1 MFRGCRWQLIALL
14 LALVLFGAGTVF
26 RLSRQTNQS
35 QPAPPTPTLDAA
47 RRTSPEATKAPPPA
61 ANETDAVETAAGATI
76 APAPAYREGLVGVV
90 RRFNPLFA
98 HLNPVDRD
106 ISSLIFEGLFATN
119 QYGEVVPRLA
129 EQLVI
134 SSDGIEYVV
143 RLRQDASWHDGRPFS
158 ADDVAY
164 TMSLLSDPAYAGIS
178 PFGEFFATVETQKLN
193 NHLLRFRL
201 AQPQSSFPY
210 LLTIGILPEHA
221 LRGTTMS
228 QLAQHPFNL
237 SPIGTGPYQLAELR
251 LGTGNN
257 ISAVELARAPVFLER
272 PESKGRYAL
281 ARLSFHLYPDA
292 EAALAAF
299 TSGAVNALAN
309 AAPRGRLL
317 NLPNTRVYTQ
327 VAPSIVM
334 LIFNWN
340 DARIAERRVR
350 QALALSLDLPK
361 LVPKHFSA
369 DVTNADSPYT
379 PGSSIYLPH
388 AFWHS
393 HDLEQARALLGAAGI
408 FLAGAGEEDAVAD
421 AEDNG
426 ATETLLSLLIED
438 APQLRNLASEVATQW
453 GQLGL
458 AVQIDAASADDLA
471 NRLSTGRFQTAIIE
485 LPAASDFDLYRYWH
499 PAQYGGGQNYG
510 AAADHEI
517 AELIEGARR
526 EIYPDRRAALL
537 QQLQTAFAEG
547 AIAIPLYY
555 PLYTF
560 VVSDQIAGI
569 QLGYLASG
577 ADRFRGIGDWR
588 STGVTS

>member
-14 LALVLFGAGTVF
+14 LALLLFVAGAVF
-26 RLSRQTNQS
+26 RLNRQTNQL
-35 QPAPPTPTLDAA
+35 QPAPPAPTNVAA
-47 RRTSPEATKAPPPA
+47 PA
-61 ANETDAVETAAGATI
+61 ASPVPTDAPAPDSGDLDAVETAADLSSEPA
-76 APAPAYREGLVGVV
+76 APYREGMVGSV
-90 RRFNPLFA
+90 RRLNPLFA

-106 ISSLIFEGLFATN
+106 IAVLIFEGLFATN

-143 RLRQDASWHDGRPFS
+143 RLRQDRRWHDGSPFS

-178 PFGEFFATVETQKLN
+178 AIGEFFATVETQKLN
-193 NHLLRFRL
+193 DHLLRFRL

-210 LLTIGILPEHA
+210 LLTIGILPEHV
-221 LRGTTMS
+221 LRGTTMA

-251 LGTGNN
+251 LGAGNTV
-257 ISAVELARAPVFLER
+257 SAVELARAPVYLEG
-272 PESKGRYAL
+272 PESPGKYAL
-281 ARLSFHLYPDA
+281 DRLRFNLYPDA
-292 EAALAAF
+292 ESALAAYA
-299 TSGAVNALAN
+299 SASVNALAN
-309 AAPRGRLL
+309 VAPRSRLL
-317 NLPNTRVYTQ
+317 DMLDGRIYTQ
-327 VAPSIVM
+327 VAPAITM

-361 LVPKHFSA
+361 LVDKHFA
-369 DVTNADSPYT
+369 DVTHADSPYT

-393 HDLEQARALLGAAGI
+393 QDLEQARALLAAAGI
-408 FLAGAGEEDAVAD
+408 VPAGASEGEVVAD
-421 AEDNG
+421 ADENE
-426 ATETLLSLLIED
+426 AAETRLSLLIED
-438 APQLRNLASEVATQW
+438 APALRNFADEVANQW
-453 GQLGL
+453 GQLGF
-458 AVQIDAASADDLA
+458 AVQIEPASADDLA

-485 LPAASDFDLYRYWH
+485 LPAAGDFDLYRYWH
-499 PAQYGGGQNYG
+499 PAQHGSGLNYG
-510 AAADHEI
+510 AAADPET

-537 QQLQTAFAEG
+537 RQLQTAFAEG
-547 AIAIPLYY
+547 PIAIPLYY

-569 QLGYLASG
+569 QLSHLASG
-577 ADRFRGIGDWR
+577 SDRFRGIGEWR
-588 STGVTS
+588 LAASPG

>member
-14 LALVLFGAGTVF
+14 IALVLFIAGAVF
-26 RLSRQTNQS
+26 RINRQTNQL
-35 QPAPPTPTLDAA
+35 QRAAPTQTFVAAPAA
-47 RRTSPEATKAPPPA
+47 SPVATQAPPPA
-61 ANETDAVETAAGATI
+61 EDDTDAAEPAAGVSR
-76 APAPAYREGLVGVV
+76 APAAPYREGIVGSVQ
-90 RRFNPLFA
+90 RLNPLFA

-143 RLRQDASWHDGRPFS
+143 RLRQDARWHDGRPFG

-164 TMSLLSDPAYAGIS
+164 TMSLLSDPAYASIS

-193 NHLLRFRL
+193 DHLLRFRL

-237 SPIGTGPYQLAELR
+237 SPIGTGPYQLAGLR
-251 LGTGNN
+251 LGARKAV
-257 ISAVELARAPVFLER
+257 SAVDLARAPVYLER
-272 PESKGRYAL
+272 PESPGRYAL
-281 ARLSFHLYPDA
+281 ARLSFHLYPDS
-292 EAALAAF
+292 ESALAAYA
-299 TSGAVNALAN
+299 SGAVNALAN
-309 AAPRGRLL
+309 VAPRGRLL
-317 NLPNTRVYTQ
+317 DLPNGQVYTQ
-327 VAPSIVM
+327 AAPAITM
-334 LIFNWN
+334 LIYNWN
-340 DARIAERRVR
+340 DARVAERRVR

-361 LVPKHFSA
+361 LVHKHFGA
-369 DVTNADSPYT
+369 DVTYADSPYT

-393 HDLEQARALLGAAGI
+393 QDLEQARALLSATGI
-408 FLAGAGEEDAVAD
+408 FPASASEEDAAAD
-421 AEDNG
+421 ADDNG
-426 ATETLLSLLIED
+426 DTETLLSLLIED
-438 APQLRNLASEVATQW
+438 APALRNFADEVANHW
-453 GQLGL
+453 GQLGF
-458 AVQIDAASADDLA
+458 AAQIDSANADDLA
-471 NRLSTGRFQTAIIE
+471 NRLSTGRFQTAIIA
-485 LPAASDFDLYRYWH
+485 LPAASDFDLYRFWH
-499 PAQYGGGQNYG
+499 PAQHGSGRNYG
-510 AAADHEI
+510 AAADPEI

-526 EIYPDRRAALL
+526 EIYPDRRATLL
-537 QQLQTAFAEG
+537 LGLQAAFAES

-560 VVSDQIAGI
+560 VVSDQIEGI
-569 QLGYLASG
+569 QLNYLASG
-577 ADRFRGIGDWR
+577 SDRFRGIGEWR
-588 STGVTS
+588 SAASPS